1 MGMVHLPSFR
11 RLKLLLPFIGIAI
24 FVYLVYSIGIEDIA
38 GALSNLDPMLFLVSL
53 SLFVPRIVI
62 STRRW
67 QLVARQQ
74 GIYVDLATLIK
85 INLIGL
91 FYGTVTP
98 LWVGDWIRMPY
109 IREESNAPLGTCAAS
124 VILDQ
129 LMEFAALFVLALA
142 GSMVLLPRYPLF
154 FVAFAALLV
163 VVVAVVIYFKE
174 KKRSIRLLRLV
185 SRVLIPQRFH
195 EPVFREF
202 DAFYGRLPRLSALSV
217 PLILGFVSYVLY
229 FGQIYLVALSFDVGI
244 PVVDFVLIYPVAVII
259 GLIPITISGFGTRE
273 GVLITLLGVYG
284 VAREV
289 AVAIS
294 LSGYIVTLLI
304 PAIVGGIFSVTRE
317 ASKQVT
323 KV

>member
-1 MGMVHLPSFR
+1 MVHLPRLR

-24 FVYLVYSIGIEDIA
+24 FVYLVYSIGIEEIA
-38 GALSNLDPMLFLVSL
+38 GALSNLDPMLFLTSL
-53 SLFVPRIVI
+53 SLFVPRIVM
-62 STRRW
+62 STYRW
-67 QLVARQQ
+67 QLIARQQ
-74 GIYVDLATLIK
+74 GISADLAGLIR

-109 IREESNAPLGTCAAS
+109 LREESNAPLGTCAS
-124 VILDQ
+124 NVIIDQ
-129 LMEFAALFVLALA
+129 LMEFVALFGLALA
-142 GSMVLLPRYPLF
+142 GSVLLLPRYPLLF
-154 FVAFAALLV
+154 GAFVGLLV
-163 VVVAVVIYFKE
+163 VVVAVLIYFRE
-174 KKRSIRLLRLV
+174 KNRSLRLLRLA
-185 SRVLIPQRFH
+185 SRILIPERFH
-195 EPVFREF
+195 EPVFRELHS
-202 DAFYGRLPRLSALSV
+202 FYGRLPRPSSLAIPFV
-217 PLILGFVSYVLY
+217 LGFVSYVLY
-229 FGQIYLVALSFDVGI
+229 FVQIYLVALSFDIAI
-244 PVVDFVLIYPVAVII
+244 PLADFVFIYPVAVLI

-317 ASKQVT
+317 ASKQIT